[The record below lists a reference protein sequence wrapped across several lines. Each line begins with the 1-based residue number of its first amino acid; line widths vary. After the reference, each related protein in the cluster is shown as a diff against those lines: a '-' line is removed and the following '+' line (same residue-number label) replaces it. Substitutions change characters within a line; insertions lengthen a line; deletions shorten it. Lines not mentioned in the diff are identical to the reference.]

1 MALAINRKLVIGII
15 SAPCIGKLYAAY
27 KNGGAT
33 INGKPMRVS
42 NCEKIELAQCIFE
55 VWSRDGADSEAIQ
68 LHNMKQIVSKV
79 HSVRTLGSAC
89 LNLAFVAAGMIY
101 LCSWHVT

>member
-15 SAPCIGKLYAAY
+15 SAPCIGKLYAAC

-101 LCSWHVT
+101 LL